1 MHNAVVGAVAAIGLL
16 LGVGT
21 RADAGRATA
30 QFVVVDERGQR
41 IVQLAADG
49 SETSAHAQGSQSL
62 GAPRNGELWVYTHA
76 TSIPA
81 SVSVGAVDTSWA
93 GAELNVERLLTFDTF
108 GDGTPAWEASYDE
121 FNPPFVGVAAS
132 EQSDFALAITS
143 VGTPSNIQVQAFD
156 STSPVPLWT
165 YTFASPYTSAGH
177 KAVDVS
183 RDGSTA
189 AAVASDYSA
198 VASRFVVLN
207 QLDGSESAVYDY
219 AFTVSAVYLSMDG
232 SRAMLTAGATARLI
246 DVASGVEITSA
257 TASGTG
263 GTHRMSADGSTFGV
277 GGFNLL
283 LYREIDGVFEQVYSE
298 SESTQWY
305 GNAIAFSS
313 DGHYAIA
320 ASYNYLD
327 YATLTYR
334 IIDVEAGTELA
345 RTTTQGAGGF
355 QDVLTGAAVNDDGT
369 VFAVSTWGL
378 IGNEHPEVMF
388 FDRDAEMIGSIDTPG
403 SVFAM
408 DMSSDGHVAL
418 SGSKSV
424 HANEFGNGGDVTAYE
439 VFDPPAPCDGDANG
453 DGVVDPLDSGF
464 VLARFGC
471 PVGTGD
477 LSCDAADQNGDGV
490 VDPLDAGYV
499 LARFGTCQ

>member
-1 MHNAVVGAVAAIGLL
+1 MHNRVVRTTAAVGLL
-16 LGVGT
+16 LGAGM
-21 RADAGRATA
+21 RANAGDATA
-30 QFVVVDERGQR
+30 QFVVVDETGQR
-41 IVQLAADG
+41 IGQVAADG
-49 SETSAHAQGSQSL
+49 SEASAHAQGSQSL
-62 GAPRNGELWVYTHA
+62 GAPRNGDLWVYTHA

-93 GAELNVERLLTFDTF
+93 GVELNVERLLTFDTF
-108 GDGTPAWEASYDE
+108 GDGTPAWEASYEE

-132 EQSDFALAITS
+132 EQSDFALAVTS
-143 VGTPSNIQVQAFD
+143 VGDPSTIQVQAFD
-156 STSPVPLWT
+156 STSPAALWT
-165 YTFASPYTSAGH
+165 YTFDSPYTSAGSRTI
-177 KAVDVS
+177 DVS

-189 AAVASDYSA
+189 VAVASDFGA
-198 VASRFVVLN
+198 LVSRLVVFN
-207 QLDGSESAVYDY
+207 QLDGSEAAVYDY
-219 AFTVSAVYLSMDG
+219 DFTVSAVYLSMDG

-246 DVASGVEITSA
+246 DVPTGVEIASA

-334 IIDVEAGTELA
+334 IIDVEAGAELA
-345 RTTTQGAGGF
+345 RTITQGIGGY

-369 VFAVSTWGL
+369 VFGVSTWGL
-378 IGNEHPEVMF
+378 IANEHPEVMF

-408 DMSSDGHVAL
+408 DMSSDGHIAL

-424 HANEFGNGGDVTAYE
+424 HANVFGNGGDVPAYE
-439 VFDPPAPCDGDANG
+439 VFVPPPPCDGDANG
-453 DGVVDPLDSGF
+453 DSLVDPLDTGF

-471 PVGTGD
+471 DVGTGD
-477 LSCDAADQNGDGV
+477 PDCDIADMNGDGL
-490 VDPLDAGYV
+490 VDPLDVGYV
-499 LARFGTCQ
+499 LARFGTCE

>member
-1 MHNAVVGAVAAIGLL
+1 MNNAVVRTVTAVGLL
-16 LGVGT
+16 LGAGT
-21 RADAGRATA
+21 RADAGGATA
-30 QFVVVDERGQR
+30 QFVVIDEAGQR
-41 IVQLAADG
+41 IVQVTADG
-49 SETSAHAQGSQSL
+49 SDTSGPMGSARA
-62 GAPRNGELWVYTHA
+62 GVLWVYTHA

-81 SVSVGAVDTSWA
+81 SVSVGALDISWA
-93 GAELNVERLLTFDTF
+93 GVELNVERLLTFDTF

-121 FNPPFVGVAAS
+121 LNPPFVGVAAS

-143 VGTPSNIQVQAFD
+143 VGDPSNIQVQAFD

-165 YTFASPYTSAGH
+165 YNFDSPYTSAGH

-189 AAVASDYSA
+189 VAVASDFNA

-207 QLDGSESAVYDY
+207 QLDGTESAVYDY
-219 AFTVSAVYLSMDG
+219 DFTVSAVYLSMDG

-246 DVASGVEITSA
+246 DVATGVEIASA

-283 LYREIDGVFEQVYSE
+283 IHREIDGVFQQVYSE

-305 GNAIAFSS
+305 GAAFAFSL

-320 ASYNYLD
+320 ASFNYLD

-334 IIDVEAGTELA
+334 IIDVEAGAELA
-345 RTTTQGAGGF
+345 RTTTQGAPGY

-369 VFAVSTWGL
+369 VFGVSTWGL

-388 FDRDAEMIGSIDTPG
+388 FDRDAVMIGSIDTPG
-403 SVFAM
+403 SVFAL
-408 DMSSDGHVAL
+408 DMSSDGHIAL
-418 SGSKSV
+418 SGSKSI
-424 HANEFGNGGDVTAYE
+424 HANVSGNGGDVTAYE
-439 VFDPPAPCDGDANG
+439 VFDPPPPCDGDANG
-453 DGVVDPLDSGF
+453 DGLVDPLDSGF

-471 PVGTGD
+471 DVDSGD
-477 LSCDAADQNGDGV
+477 ANCDIADMNGDAL
-490 VDPLDAGYV
+490 VDPLDVGYV